1 MITPLEST
9 TATLADM
16 SGRTVEE
23 TAAALRAALLGERE
37 PINQIG
43 PPINQADVD
52 ARLDPDLTGDEL
64 LAARAVATMEIVTDF
79 TAGRHP

>member
-1 MITPLEST
+1 MED
-9 TATLADM
+9 TAAALADL

-23 TAAALRAALLGERE
+23 TTEALRAALLGERE

-43 PPINQADVD
+43 PPIRQSDVD
-52 ARLDPDLTGDEL
+52 ARIGDVELTGDEL
-64 LAARAVATMEIVTDF
+64 FAARAVATLQIVDDF